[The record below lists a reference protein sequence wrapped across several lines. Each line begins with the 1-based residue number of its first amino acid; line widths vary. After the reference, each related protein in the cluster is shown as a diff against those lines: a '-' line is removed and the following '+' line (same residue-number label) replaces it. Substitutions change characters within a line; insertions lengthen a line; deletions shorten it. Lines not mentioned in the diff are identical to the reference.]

1 MRAVASGRRVSSKEI
16 ALNVSPDANNDAVSI
31 FVSQDLSPEV
41 TWILQVYAQ
50 TSEGKVRVGDLVLQ
64 PVYNNNVT
72 PPLAGDP
79 PARLVGMGYFPGVEV
94 WSVVPRGISPAQG
107 QPPTIDIYLM
117 SSPQPASA
125 PVAGVFAVEQ
135 GGMNAESSILWRDV
149 GNVAITNVP
158 TNSTLIPNLDFNGD
172 PKLTLR
178 NARGAVDGLVLGIP
192 LTVQFF
198 DQSTAPIAGDVPFAR
213 YVVTLENPNWAF
225 DFRPRGHPLATG
237 NLAFGVSAQFATY
250 AAPAANQV
258 SDANIELGI

>member
-1 MRAVASGRRVSSKEI
+1 MRAVAARRNISSKEI

-31 FVSQDLSPEV
+31 FVSQDLSPTV

-50 TSEGKVRVGDLVLQ
+50 TSEGKFRVGDLVLQ
-64 PVYNNNVT
+64 PVYSNTTT
-72 PPLAGDP
+72 PPTAGDP
-79 PARLVGMGYFPGVEV
+79 PARIVGMGYFPGVEA
-94 WSVVPRGISPAQG
+94 WSVVPRGIGTDQG

-117 SSPQPASA
+117 SSPAPASA

-135 GGMNAESSILWRDV
+135 GGQSAESSILWRDV
-149 GNVAITNVP
+149 GTTIANPP
-158 TNSTLIPNLDFNGD
+158 TNSVAIPDLNFGGD

-178 NARGAVDGLVLGIP
+178 NARGGVDGLVLGVP

-198 DQSTAPIAGDVPFAR
+198 DQATAPVAGDIPFAR
-213 YVVTLENPNWAF
+213 YTVTLEAPNWAI

-258 SDANIELGI
+258 SDANLEFGI